1 MRIKEI
7 QLHFQ
12 KIFSQRKLV
21 GFLFVLPGLVFF
33 VIFFFYPV
41 INAIYI
47 SFTRWNLFTSKQF
60 VGLGNFVELF
70 QDSDFLQSFKV
81 TGYFSLGTCLLLWIT
96 SLSLALLINSNLKF
110 TKLFQIFYFVPS
122 ILSLTVVTIV
132 WSYMY
137 RRLGLINMFLKAV
150 FDISSIPWLSSS
162 KYALLSI
169 TIMMV
174 WCWAGYYMIIFLAG
188 LRGIPFTLY
197 EAAKIDGANWW
208 HTLIR
213 ITFPLLKPT
222 FLFISIVSVMACLQ
236 AFAPFL
242 LMTSGGPGSST
253 RVMTLK
259 IYGDAFFRLRM
270 GRAAAESMILFLIM
284 FIFSLIQIRV
294 FKSEVTY

>member
-7 QLHFQ
+7 QLLFQ

-33 VIFFFYPV
+33 MIFFFYPV

-70 QDSDFLQSFKV
+70 QDPDFLQSFKV

-253 RVMTLK
+253 RVLTLK

>member
-7 QLHFQ
+7 QLLFQ

-33 VIFFFYPV
+33 MIFFFYPV

-70 QDSDFLQSFKV
+70 QDPDFLQSFKV

-110 TKLFQIFYFVPS
+110 TKLFQIFYFLPS

-294 FKSEVTY
+294 FRSEVTY

>member
-1 MRIKEI
+1 MRIKKI
-7 QLHFQ
+7 QLLFQ

-33 VIFFFYPV
+33 MIFFFYPV
-41 INAIYI
+41 VNAIYI

-70 QDSDFLQSFKV
+70 QDPDFLQSFKV

-162 KYALLSI
+162 NYALLSI
-169 TIMMV
+169 IIMMV

>member
-1 MRIKEI
+1 MRIKET
-7 QLHFQ
+7 QLLFQ

-33 VIFFFYPV
+33 MIFFFYPV

-47 SFTRWNLFTSKQF
+47 SFTRWNLFTPKQF

-70 QDSDFLQSFKV
+70 QDPDFLQSFKV
-81 TGYFSLGTCLLLWIT
+81 TGYFSVGTCLLLWIT

-137 RRLGLINMFLKAV
+137 RRLGLINMSLKAV
-150 FDISSIPWLSSS
+150 FDISSIPWISSS
-162 KYALLSI
+162 NYALLSI
-169 TIMMV
+169 IIMMV
-174 WCWAGYYMIIFLAG
+174 WCWTGYYMIIFLAG

>member
-7 QLHFQ
+7 QLLFQ

-33 VIFFFYPV
+33 MIFFFYPV

-60 VGLGNFVELF
+60 VGLGNFVELL
-70 QDSDFLQSFKV
+70 QDPDFLQSFKV

-270 GRAAAESMILFLIM
+270 GRAAAECMILFLIM

-294 FKSEVTY
+294 FRSEVTY

>member
-1 MRIKEI
+1 M
-7 QLHFQ
+7 
-12 KIFSQRKLV
+12 
-21 GFLFVLPGLVFF
+21 
-33 VIFFFYPV
+33 IFFFYPV

-60 VGLGNFVELF
+60 VGLGNFVELL
-70 QDSDFLQSFKV
+70 QDPDFLQSFKV

-284 FIFSLIQIRV
+284 FIFSLIQIRG

>member
-1 MRIKEI
+1 LRIKEI
-7 QLHFQ
+7 QLLFQ

-33 VIFFFYPV
+33 MIFFFYPV

-70 QDSDFLQSFKV
+70 QDPDFLQSFKV

>member
-7 QLHFQ
+7 QLLFQ

-33 VIFFFYPV
+33 MIFFFYPV

-70 QDSDFLQSFKV
+70 QDPDFLQSFKV

-110 TKLFQIFYFVPS
+110 TKLFQIFYFLPS

-253 RVMTLK
+253 RVLTLK

-294 FKSEVTY
+294 FRSEVTY

>member
-1 MRIKEI
+1 LRIKEI
-7 QLHFQ
+7 QLLFQ

-33 VIFFFYPV
+33 MIFFFYPV

-70 QDSDFLQSFKV
+70 QDPDFLQSFKV

-110 TKLFQIFYFVPS
+110 TKLFQIFYFLPS

-294 FKSEVTY
+294 FRSEVTY